1 MTPTKETAM
10 AQEKA
15 RPLRARKKKEEALE
29 PSAETPPAA
38 KPRVRRKPPTK
49 AGLTTTGPMEVATLA
64 YLFWEKGEPG
74 DAMEHWLRAEREIAA

>member
-1 MTPTKETAM
+1 M

-15 RPLRARKKKEEALE
+15 RPLRARKKKEEAVG

-38 KPRVRRKPPTK
+38 KPRARRKPPP
-49 AGLTTTGPMEVATLA
+49 TTGPMEVATLA

>member
-1 MTPTKETAM
+1 M

-15 RPLRARKKKEEALE
+15 RPLRARKKKEEEAVG

-38 KPRVRRKPPTK
+38 KPRARRKPPATT
-49 AGLTTTGPMEVATLA
+49 GPTTTGPMEVATLA
-64 YLFWEKGEPG
+64 YLFWETGEPG